1 MSEIFEII
9 DPVESFLE
17 ARQEGFGVGV
27 ESPRCGHNR
36 ALWLAGAAVCLFM
49 TLILANTLGPR
60 IRGEFALQ
68 LNREEASDTVSE
80 HRPQQ
85 PENSDLA
92 LIPAA
97 PTPASRVHAID
108 PEASAAPSSDSQV
121 QTSQEPAPPPT
132 LAEGQFSAPNSLQPD
147 EVISRAEDERAG
159 WVTTS
164 LAATVHSGPSVS
176 TPILKYY
183 PVGTELRTIG
193 RQNGWV
199 QIVDP
204 ATSQQGWIYEPY
216 LWPGKVPTERQGALP
231 QQPDTPNSEQQPT
244 QAELDAP
251 DESGVSDPD
260 VSEPAEKSEELRK
273 SRGFSS
279 HHARRGIWIR
289 FGNRTLRF
297 GF

>member
-27 ESPRCGHNR
+27 EPPRCGHNR
-36 ALWLAGAAVCLFM
+36 ALWLAGAAVCLIT
-49 TLILANTLGPR
+49 TLVLVSTLSPR
-60 IRGEFALQ
+60 IRGELESR
-68 LNREEASDTVSE
+68 LNRQSSDTVSQ
-80 HRPQQ
+80 HPTRQQ
-85 PENSDLA
+85 PENSGPA
-92 LIPAA
+92 LIPA
-97 PTPASRVHAID
+97 PTPARGVHAIE
-108 PEASAAPSSDSQV
+108 PEASAAQSSDSQV
-121 QTSQEPAPPPT
+121 QTSQESAPLSILT
-132 LAEGQFSAPNSLQPD
+132 DGQFSAANSPD
-147 EVISRAEDERAG
+147 EVISRAEDEGAR

-164 LAATVHSGPSVS
+164 LAAKLHSGPSVS
-176 TPILKYY
+176 TPILTYY
-183 PVGTELRTIG
+183 PVGTELRTIA

-216 LWPGKVPTERQGALP
+216 LWPGKAPTQRQDTLP
-231 QQPDTPNSEQQPT
+231 QQPETPNSEQHPT

-251 DESGVSDPD
+251 DESAVSDPD
-260 VSEPAEKSEELRK
+260 VSEPAERSEELRK
-273 SRGFSS
+273 SRGFNS